1 MSLRRVIVLPQN
13 SANQSLQKQ
22 PLNVY
27 TVMLIVSFFA
37 LLIGTIL
44 LYLEGSNY
52 GSLPWW
58 KA

>member
-1 MSLRRVIVLPQN
+1 MPQN

>member
-1 MSLRRVIVLPQN
+1 
-13 SANQSLQKQ
+13 
-22 PLNVY
+22 
-27 TVMLIVSFFA
+27 MLIVSFFA

-44 LYLEGSNY
+44 LYFEGSNY